1 MAKSY
6 QIYVVDTGEV
16 IGIQTWDDI
25 QAPVVAAGQAARPI
39 PLYIVAEGSFSGTG
53 SGDAVVMIG
62 SFNVSVWGTFSAT
75 ILLERSFDART
86 TWIPVS
92 FPDGTKI
99 AYGTAGS
106 GAWGEIEAG
115 VYYRLRCSSYSSGTA
130 YWRISR

>member
-53 SGDAVVMIG
+53 SGDAIVMIG
-62 SFNVSVWGTFSAT
+62 SFLS
-75 ILLERSFDART
+75 
-86 TWIPVS
+86 
-92 FPDGTKI
+92 
-99 AYGTAGS
+99 
-106 GAWGEIEAG
+106 
-115 VYYRLRCSSYSSGTA
+115 
-130 YWRISR
+130 

>member
-1 MAKSY
+1 MTKAY

-16 IGIQTWDDI
+16 IGVQTWDDI

-39 PLYIVAEGSFSGTG
+39 PLYVVAEGSFSATG
-53 SGDAVVMIG
+53 NGDAVVMIG
-62 SFNVSVWGTFSAT
+62 SFNVTLWGTFSAT
-75 ILLERSFDART
+75 ILLERSFDAGT

-99 AYGTAGS
+99 AYTAAGS
-106 GAWGEIEAG
+106 GAWGEVESG

-130 YWRISR
+130 HWRISR